1 MHDNIAIKRGFFIMM
16 TTAQAR
22 KAINDRIKAFT
33 GLDQNKIQWT
43 NQPNFTPPNTGC
55 WSRIT
60 VQYGD
65 SVQAGLHFGTLERDT
80 GIISIQNFARKGT
93 GDIDLTTLADN
104 WRAHFKGWSST
115 FLEVTQ
121 TNAPTPIQSELDT
134 DFISSLIRI
143 EFRIN

>member
-1 MHDNIAIKRGFFIMM
+1 MM
-16 TTAQAR
+16 TTSQAR

-33 GLDQNKIQWT
+33 GLDQSKIQWF
-43 NQPNFTPPNTGC
+43 NQPNFTPPTTGV
-55 WSRIT
+55 WSRVTI
-60 VQYGD
+60 QYAD
-65 SVQAGLHFGTLERDT
+65 SVQAGIHFGTLERDF
-80 GIISIQNFARKGT
+80 GIINIMCFARKGT

-115 FLEVTQ
+115 FLEITQ

-134 DFISSLIRI
+134 DFVSTLIRI

>member
-1 MHDNIAIKRGFFIMM
+1 MM

-22 KAINDRIKAFT
+22 KAINDRIKTFT
-33 GLDQNKIQWT
+33 GIAQNKIQWP
-43 NQPNFTPPNTGC
+43 NQPNFTPPATGV
-55 WSRIT
+55 WSRVT

-104 WRAHFKGWSST
+104 WRSHFKGWSST

>member
-1 MHDNIAIKRGFFIMM
+1 MI

-22 KAINDRIKAFT
+22 KAINDRIKTFT
-33 GLDQNKIQWT
+33 GIAQTKIQWH
-43 NQPNFTPPNTGC
+43 NQPNFTPPATGV
-55 WSRIT
+55 WSRVTI
-60 VQYGD
+60 QYGD
-65 SVQAGLHFGTLERDT
+65 SGQAGIHYGTLERDF
-80 GIISIQNFARKGT
+80 GIINIQCFARKGT
-93 GDIDLTTLADN
+93 GDIDLVTLADN
-104 WRAHFKGWSST
+104 WRSHFKGWSST

>member
-1 MHDNIAIKRGFFIMM
+1 MM

-22 KAINDRIKAFT
+22 KAINDRIKTFT
-33 GLDQNKIQWT
+33 GLDQSKIQWP
-43 NQPNFTPPNTGC
+43 NQPNFTPPATGV
-55 WSRIT
+55 WSRVTI
-60 VQYGD
+60 QYAD
-65 SVQAGLHFGTLERDT
+65 SVQAGIHFGTLERDF
-80 GIISIQNFARKGT
+80 GIINIQCFDRKGQ
-93 GDIDLTTLADN
+93 GDVALIDLAEA
-104 WRAHFKGWSST
+104 WRQHFKGWSST

>member
-1 MHDNIAIKRGFFIMM
+1 MM

-22 KAINDRIKAFT
+22 KAINDRIKTFT
-33 GLDQNKIQWT
+33 GIAQTKIQWP
-43 NQPNFTPPNTGC
+43 NQPNFTPPTTGV
-55 WSRIT
+55 WSRVTI
-60 VQYGD
+60 QYGD

-104 WRAHFKGWSST
+104 WRSHFKGWSST
-115 FLEVTQ
+115 FLEITQ

-134 DFISSLIRI
+134 DFISILIRI

>member
-1 MHDNIAIKRGFFIMM
+1 MM

-22 KAINDRIKAFT
+22 KAINDRIKTFT
-33 GLDQNKIQWT
+33 GIAQTKIQWP
-43 NQPNFTPPNTGC
+43 NQPNFTPPTTGS
-55 WSRIT
+55 WSRVTI
-60 VQYGD
+60 QYGD

-93 GDIDLTTLADN
+93 GDIDLATLADN

-115 FLEVTQ
+115 FLEITQ

>member
-1 MHDNIAIKRGFFIMM
+1 M
-16 TTAQAR
+16 
-22 KAINDRIKAFT
+22 
-33 GLDQNKIQWT
+33 
-43 NQPNFTPPNTGC
+43 
-55 WSRIT
+55 
-60 VQYGD
+60 
-65 SVQAGLHFGTLERDT
+65 QAGLHFGTLERDT

-104 WRAHFKGWSST
+104 WRSHFKGWSST

-134 DFISSLIRI
+134 DFISILIRI